1 MPITLTQAL
10 YLETIMAQTR
20 KQQKR
25 RIYFVKKDFQLKF
38 ILKFCLILLAGVV
51 VSTGLLFFLSQD
63 TLTSSFQD
71 SRLQIKS
78 TGLAILPAVI
88 YTNLFTLG
96 LVVLAAIVVILFITH
111 KIAGPLFRLEK
122 ELIRIGNGDLTGRI
136 TLREKDQITEIADSI
151 NKVADQLHQKVQEI
165 QTDVDDAVNSASHLN
180 APASLIDELTR
191 LQQKIADNFKI

>member
-1 MPITLTQAL
+1 
-10 YLETIMAQTR
+10 MAQAR
-20 KQQKR
+20 EQQKR
-25 RIYFVKKDFQLKF
+25 RIYLVKKDFQLKF
-38 ILKFCLILLAGVV
+38 ILKFCLILLAGVI

-88 YTNLFTLG
+88 DTNLFTLG
-96 LVVLAAIVVILFITH
+96 LVILAAIIVILFITH

-122 ELIRIGNGDLTGRI
+122 ELTRIGNGDLTGRI

-165 QTDVDDAVNSASHLN
+165 QADVDDAVSSAAHLN

>member
-1 MPITLTQAL
+1 
-10 YLETIMAQTR
+10 MAQAR

-25 RIYFVKKDFQLKF
+25 RIYLVKKDFQLKF
-38 ILKFCLILLAGVV
+38 ILKFCLILLAGVI

-88 YTNLFTLG
+88 YTNLFALG
-96 LVVLAAIVVILFITH
+96 LVILAAIIVILFITH

-136 TLREKDQITEIADSI
+136 TLRERDQITEIADSI
-151 NKVADQLHQKVQEI
+151 NKAADKLHQKVQEI
-165 QTDVDDAVNSASHLN
+165 QADVDGAVTSAERLN
-180 APASLIDELTR
+180 APEPLMDALTR
-191 LQQKIADNFKI
+191 LQQKIANNFKI

>member
-1 MPITLTQAL
+1 
-10 YLETIMAQTR
+10 MAQSR

-25 RIYFVKKDFQLKF
+25 RIYLVKKDFQLKF
-38 ILKFCLILLAGVV
+38 ILKFCLILLAGVI

-71 SRLQIKS
+71 SRLHIKS

-96 LVVLAAIVVILFITH
+96 LVILTAIVVILFITH

-122 ELIRIGNGDLTGRI
+122 ELTRIGNGDLTGRI
-136 TLREKDQITEIADSI
+136 SLREEDQITEIADSI
-151 NKVADQLHQKVQEI
+151 NKTADQLHKKIQEI
-165 QTDVDDAVNSASHLN
+165 QTDVDAAVNSAARLK
-180 APASLIDELTR
+180 APESLTDALTR